1 MSQGNET
8 LNAMSPGGGA
18 MGRRTLL
25 EIFDVPIDFSAGDR
39 EAMTR

>member
-1 MSQGNET
+1 
-8 LNAMSPGGGA
+8 

>member
-1 MSQGNET
+1 VVSSIFET
-8 LNAMSPGGGA
+8 P